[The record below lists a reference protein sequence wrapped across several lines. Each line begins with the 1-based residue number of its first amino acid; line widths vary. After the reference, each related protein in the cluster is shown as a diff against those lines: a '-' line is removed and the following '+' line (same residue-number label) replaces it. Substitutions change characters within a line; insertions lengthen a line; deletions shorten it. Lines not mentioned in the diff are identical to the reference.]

1 MHKMRRESDG
11 RVPSMS
17 RLSLPLVSRAARRD
31 LQHAKTIEGGV
42 QECRQVIFQRWKQK

>member
-42 QECRQVIFQRWKQK
+42 QECRQVTSQKWKPR